1 MQISIQGKGLDIG
14 DSLRTRAEQGLQ
26 GTTGK
31 YFGDAVEGRARFSR
45 RKNAFRADLSVHI
58 GHDILVQSHG
68 EVDDPYAAFETALER
83 MDKRLRRY
91 HRRLRSHRRRAVVKS
106 GLAAQQYVLAP
117 LQEETESQDM
127 DHDDATDNAPVIVA
141 EMSTEVTDLSVS
153 EAVMRMDL
161 SDQPALLFRNSANGR
176 INMVYQRSDGHIG
189 WIDPDMIKPSST

>member
-14 DSLRTRAEQGLQ
+14 DSLRARAEQGLE

-31 YFGDAVEGRARFSR
+31 YFGDAVEGSARFSR

-68 EVDDPYAAFETALER
+68 EVDDPYAAFEAALER

-91 HRRLRSHRRRAVVKS
+91 HRRLHDHRRRAPVKN
-106 GLAAQQYVLAP
+106 GLAAQQYVLEP
-117 LQEETESQDM
+117 LQDDAEGQIT
-127 DHDDATDNAPVIVA
+127 DHDDVGANDPPVIVA
-141 EMSTEVTDLSVS
+141 EMSTEVADLSVS

-161 SDQPALLFRNSANGR
+161 SDQPALLFRNSGNGR
-176 INMVYQRSDGHIG
+176 INMVYQRSDGHVG
-189 WIDPDMIKPSST
+189 WIDPDLAQSG

>member
-1 MQISIQGKGLDIG
+1 MQIAIQGKGLDIG

-26 GTTGK
+26 ETTGK
-31 YFGDAVEGRARFSR
+31 YFSDAVEGRARFSR

-91 HRRLRSHRRRAVVKS
+91 HRRLHSHRRRAPVKS
-106 GLAAQQYVLAP
+106 GLVAQQYVLEP
-117 LQEETESQDM
+117 LQEEPETENQDEGAA
-127 DHDDATDNAPVIVA
+127 DSPVIVA

-189 WIDPDMIKPSST
+189 WIDPDAIKSSTE